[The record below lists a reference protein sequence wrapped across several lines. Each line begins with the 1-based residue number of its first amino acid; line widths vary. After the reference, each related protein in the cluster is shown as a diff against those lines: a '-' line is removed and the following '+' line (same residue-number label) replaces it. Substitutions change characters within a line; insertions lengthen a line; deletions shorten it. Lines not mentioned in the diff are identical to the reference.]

1 MKTSQ
6 SDQDVVRAQDV
17 AVAWD
22 KSAKG
27 RGNRWRMMRDVVACL
42 AMSPLNLTQLQD
54 AMMRLRGI
62 TRRKTHQMLEELE
75 RAGDVKPTS
84 GTISGEVIMGYAATV
99 KGVHFWLGG
108 TRKGIPAGI
117 VRVLPIIVS
126 VPKSEVPGHEMV

>member
-1 MKTSQ
+1 L
-6 SDQDVVRAQDV
+6 SDVPDPRDIPI
-17 AVAWD
+17 AWE

-27 RGNRWRMMRDVVACL
+27 RGNRWRMMRDVVASL
-42 AMSPLNLTQLQD
+42 ALRPLNLTMLQD

-84 GTISGEVIMGYAATV
+84 GTIGGEVVAGYSATE

-117 VRVLPIIVS
+117 VRVLPTMTRVS
-126 VPKSEVPGHEMV
+126 KSEVS